1 MSFLDN
7 VKRREQEN
15 YRISTWWQAA
25 RQLYI
30 FIRQHLRR
38 AETASSLTVN
48 ADLIRLNNVFFD
60 RIRIFFN
67 GETVTVTPLAVTDS
81 RTPERGGCIVI
92 QSTNGVTYNLLWDGK
107 SARPQEGHLKL
118 IRADE
123 HARPNV
129 LKISSLTVSVGVDGT
144 DAVALSDTSFDEAL
158 NVLFGLAEHGD
169 SANQKVIVLQ
179 HKRHSR

>member
-107 SARPQEGHLKL
+107 SARPQEGHWKL

-144 DAVALSDTSFDEAL
+144 DALALSDTSFDEAL

-169 SANQKVIVLQ
+169 SANQKVILLQ